1 MASSLSQFTRLPPE
15 LQYMIWDKFAFGEQ
29 ERRYQ
34 QRQPV
39 PPLRAQAFA
48 QLPRPPLALGIT
60 PTPSLRRPLLAVSR
74 AVRAMALE
82 RYYPVRLDVW
92 ARPPVMPQDTVEW
105 PFEDIPHP
113 ERALASLYG
122 EQHYVHQNMRFTQ
135 RGSRA
140 LGYTLTRGMRYS
152 WHDAPEVKDATKV
165 LHPDAVDMV
174 NETMWTWSTQVRSI
188 SADLRKFWSVL
199 RQVRKRLLPQ
209 NRFWKHDFQ
218 GRRHV
223 WPMRLEDAEVPT
235 VKRGAVYLDPE
246 RDVFVNLDRV
256 GKAAR
261 DLLPTPIRRA
271 QRFIALSA
279 KEEEGEAGY
288 TKEEP
293 FSPPTSTI
301 DLRHAIRHALTI
313 RPPHRPNSR
322 GPPGPFDMRAQRAY
336 DALLGGSEASCARY
350 AHLYLQHDLFG
361 LATIHRV
368 FLHFTA
374 GGGEEGEGE
383 HVAFLRD
390 LCAGCDL
397 MARDGPWAG
406 RMLGGRLA

>member
-15 LQYMIWDKFAFGEQ
+15 LQCMIWDEFAFGEQ
-29 ERRYQ
+29 ERRYVLVDASSHCSNKGSRSRLLEHRHSPNYQ
-34 QRQPV
+34 D
-39 PPLRAQAFA
+39 
-48 QLPRPPLALGIT
+48 PPLALGIT
-60 PTPSLRRPLLAVSR
+60 PTLSLRRPLLAVSR

-92 ARPPVMPQDTVEW
+92 ERPPVMPQDTIEW

-113 ERALASLYG
+113 ERALAGLYSK
-122 EQHYVHQNMRFTQ
+122 QHDVHQNMEFTR

-140 LGYTLTRGMRYS
+140 LGYTLERGMRYS
-152 WHDAPEVKDATKV
+152 WHDAPEVIYATKA

-223 WPMRLEDAEVPT
+223 WPMRLEDAKVPT
-235 VKRGAVYLDPE
+235 VKRGP
-246 RDVFVNLDRV
+246 
-256 GKAAR
+256 

-279 KEEEGEAGY
+279 KEDEGEEAEY

-301 DLRHAIRHALTI
+301 NLRHAIRHALTI
-313 RPPHRPNSR
+313 RPPHHPNSR
-322 GPPGPFDMRAQRAY
+322 GPPGPFDMRTQRAY
-336 DALLGGSEASCARY
+336 DALLNGSEASCARY

-361 LATIHRV
+361 LETIHRV
-368 FLHFTA
+368 FLDFTA

-390 LCAGCDL
+390 LCAGRDV

>member
-15 LQYMIWDKFAFGEQ
+15 LQCMIWDEFAFGEQ
-29 ERRYQ
+29 ERRYVLVDASSHCSNKGSRSRLLEHRHSPNYQ
-34 QRQPV
+34 DPPAGPGHHAHPQPA
-39 PPLRAQAFA
+39 P
-48 QLPRPPLALGIT
+48 
-60 PTPSLRRPLLAVSR
+60 PLLAVSR

-92 ARPPVMPQDTVEW
+92 ERPPVMPQDTIEW

-113 ERALASLYG
+113 ERALAGLYSK
-122 EQHYVHQNMRFTQ
+122 QHDVHQNMRFTR
-135 RGSRA
+135 RGNRA
-140 LGYTLTRGMRYS
+140 EGYTLTRGMRYS
-152 WHDAPEVKDATKV
+152 WHDAPEVIDATKA

-223 WPMRLEDAEVPT
+223 WPMRLEDAKVPT

-246 RDVFVNLDRV
+246 RDIFANLDRV

-271 QRFIALSA
+271 QRKSR
-279 KEEEGEAGY
+279 
-288 TKEEP
+288 
-293 FSPPTSTI
+293 SRPPTSTI
-301 DLRHAIRHALTI
+301 NLRHAIRHALTI
-313 RPPHRPNSR
+313 RPPHHPNSR
-322 GPPGPFDMRAQRAY
+322 GPPGPFDMRTQRAY
-336 DALLGGSEASCARY
+336 DALLNGSEASCARY

-361 LATIHRV
+361 LETIHRV
-368 FLHFTA
+368 FLDFTA

-390 LCAGCDL
+390 LCAGRDV